1 VEDGTTGATETIE
14 ATDFLPTIGDPG
26 TTVAVETATTKTIG
40 IARSAETII
49 SHSEMNAT
57 AAKRLDPTV
66 EEAEVVVK
74 VVAKMVVPTDVNGS
88 VDATTTGTT
97 TGIAVNAATQILL
110 SAKNAT
116 CAAPHDPAD
125 VASLVVGKTIASK
138 ETTEVQTGVMMT
150 GEDATTARLLTT
162 IGIAVNVA
170 IPISPSAKNATAAKR
185 PALVAV
191 VEVAVAAD
199 GPKDVAEA
207 ATGRNDAHRVDTTV
221 VVVAADGPKDE
232 NAADGPKDVAEA
244 ATLAVATDPNVAR
257 KEGTTEDVVT
267 TEVPETVLAVLTEV
281 HSTEVAH
288 PETMTETRAEG
299 MAVAGTVHAGPTEK
313 AVVNSVHAMTPS
325 AVLEASDPGTLT
337 IAHQETSGNLVRFN
351 AKTRIEQ
358 RREQ

>member
-1 VEDGTTGATETIE
+1 MEDGTTGATETIE

-232 NAADGPKDVAEA
+232 NAA
-244 ATLAVATDPNVAR
+244 TLAVATDPNVAR
-257 KEGTTEDVVT
+257 KEGTTEDVVM

-325 AVLEASDPGTLT
+325 VVLEASDPGTLT

>member
-1 VEDGTTGATETIE
+1 
-14 ATDFLPTIGDPG
+14 
-26 TTVAVETATTKTIG
+26 
-40 IARSAETII
+40 
-49 SHSEMNAT
+49 
-57 AAKRLDPTV
+57 
-66 EEAEVVVK
+66 
-74 VVAKMVVPTDVNGS
+74 MVVPTDVNGS

-232 NAADGPKDVAEA
+232 NAA
-244 ATLAVATDPNVAR
+244 TLAVATDPNVAR

-325 AVLEASDPGTLT
+325 VVLEASDPGTLT